1 MNAVKEKRLPAIQS
15 NKIEQKS
22 VSMKLTT
29 AWYTKDPCTAPQGV
43 TLADFSIP
51 GFPSVPG
58 YLMGFHAE
66 FGLLG
71 GTYLYA
77 IGDNAKLDCK
87 IAEVTVKFSSE
98 TQTAYADV
106 LKSDLD
112 LWPTA
117 KAFHL
122 GKCKKALKARIAEL
136 VSEHLIQNGVPED
149 LVSEAYKQSF
159 EHLINLDVS
168 ALTCLFKSEDF
179 PNLEMV
185 IAPIRPLAGVN
196 FLSEQRTPSIAICS
210 PNLIDS
216 VQIEDLFDHDYIA

>member
-1 MNAVKEKRLPAIQS
+1 MNAVREKRSSVSSPKAV
-15 NKIEQKS
+15 EQKS

-29 AWYTKDPCTAPQGV
+29 AWYTKEPCTAPQSV
-43 TLADFSIP
+43 SLADFSIP

-66 FGLLG
+66 FRLLG

-87 IAEVTVKFSSE
+87 IAEATVKFSSE

-106 LKSDLD
+106 LKSDLH
-112 LWPTA
+112 LWQTA

-122 GKCKKALKARIAEL
+122 GKCKKALKARISEM
-136 VSEHLIQNGVPED
+136 VTEHLLLNGVPEAIV
-149 LVSEAYKQSF
+149 LEAQRQGF
-159 EHLINLDVS
+159 EELINLDVS
-168 ALTCLFKSEDF
+168 ALTCLFKTDEF
-179 PNLEMV
+179 PQLEMV
-185 IAPIRPLAGVN
+185 IAPIRPLKGVR

-210 PNLIDS
+210 PNLIES
-216 VQIEDLFDHDYIA
+216 VQIEDLFDHKYSA